1 MKLVRYIFCSLM
13 WGAIYMESTG
23 GGFAMEFIGDMHYS
37 TLGGLANAGST
48 LGEGNGNN
56 ALPRPMR
63 GIN

>member
-1 MKLVRYIFCSLM
+1 M

>member
-1 MKLVRYIFCSLM
+1 MDC
-13 WGAIYMESTG
+13 TG
-23 GGFAMEFIGDMHYS
+23 GGFAMEFIGDMHDS

-48 LGEGNGNN
+48 LGEPNGNN